1 MSEFKTALVIDGKKT
16 AETIKNEIKA
26 QVAKLIDD
34 HDKAPHLA
42 AIIVGEDPA
51 SQTYVAA
58 KEKAA
63 QSVGIVSSVYRYP
76 ESLTEDEL
84 LKAVDFLNS
93 DDEVDGFIV
102 QLPLPKHIDV
112 DKVIARVSPDKDVD
126 GFHPMNVGKMV
137 LGQAGFV
144 SATPAG
150 IVELLK
156 RYKIETEGKHVV
168 VLGRSNIVGSPVSI
182 LMSKKANPGNA
193 TVTLCHSKTNHLEDI
208 MKSADILICALG
220 QPEFVKAHMVK
231 QGAVVIDVGIHRVE
245 AKNEKGFKLVGDVA
259 YNEVAVKAGYI
270 TPVPGGVGPMTIA
283 MLLQN
288 TLKAHLAK
296 LNAE

>member
-1 MSEFKTALVIDGKKT
+1 MSEFKTALIIDGKKT

-231 QGAVVIDVGIHRVE
+231 QGAVVIDVGVHRVE

>member
-270 TPVPGGVGPMTIA
+270 TPCPRWRRPYV
-283 MLLQN
+283 LLPCCCK
-288 TLKAHLAK
+288 TH
-296 LNAE
+296 